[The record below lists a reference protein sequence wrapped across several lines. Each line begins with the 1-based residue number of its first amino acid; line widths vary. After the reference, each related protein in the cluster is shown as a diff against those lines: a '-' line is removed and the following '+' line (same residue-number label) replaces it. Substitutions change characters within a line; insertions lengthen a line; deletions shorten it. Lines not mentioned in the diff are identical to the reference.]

1 MRKLLSI
8 MMMALMA
15 LAMNAKTVETTLWE
29 DTYSDGV
36 EIKSE
41 TVATFKAGNVLRVYV
56 TVPEGGA
63 NFKIVYK
70 GEGNSWAET
79 KIPSINNDW
88 PWVNSGE
95 ATYYDVTFTESD
107 ITALSGMGIYIYK
120 GDNSTVTKVTLLTE
134 EADEQQGDETT
145 LWEDTYSDGVEISST
160 TIATFSAGD
169 VLRVYVT
176 VPENGANFKIVYK
189 GNDNNWSETA
199 IPSLNTDWP
208 WVNGGEAYKDITLTA
223 ADLTAIGTNNIYIYK
238 GESSTITKVTHIKGQ
253 PAPTPTPVQS
263 DIEKDDSQTED
274 NGDSHTEVYKLG
286 DSNTTVTVTVT
297 KVADTDG
304 ADKGAHGT
312 LTATGVI
319 NGDNIDVTLTAT
331 PEDER
336 HSLNG
341 LPVAEIIAGD
351 FNSDQPDFQLA
362 PRRAAPGVGVGTF
375 ATVTDNGDGTYSFTM
390 PKEGSVIV
398 TAQFIKSVTNPVAKP
413 TVTYDEDNNKVT
425 AAPGAASDGFVAAAK
440 MYYTTDGSDPRSS
453 ETRKEA
459 TAETTIDVTA
469 DMTVVKVVD
478 VDASG
483 EFSEIVEQA
492 VARVSHL
499 TVTKEWVAFCSPK
512 TFIVPD
518 GLEAYTIEKVEL
530 SATAGE
536 SGTLTL
542 TKREVINKET
552 PMLILKTSTDQTT
565 FVLKAT
571 EDQEIAGCSEFK
583 GVTAA
588 TTLSANSGSVYYV
601 LKDGAFMRA
610 NPGAVSAYNC
620 YLEVAAIPQS
630 QNTPRFDLNLGGNLT
645 GIESL
650 TSKCRNANAILCDL
664 QGRKVAQP
672 TKKGLYI
679 LNGRKV
685 VIK

>member
-1 MRKLLSI
+1 
-8 MMMALMA
+8 MMALMA
-15 LAMNAKTVETTLWE
+15 LAVNAKTVETTLWE
-29 DTYSDGV
+29 ETYSGKV
-36 EIKSE
+36 EINSE
-41 TVATFKAGNVLRVYV
+41 TVGTFKAGDVLRVYV

-70 GEGNSWAET
+70 GAGNDWSET

-145 LWEDTYSDGVEISST
+145 LWEGTYTDKGVEISST

-176 VPENGANFKIVYK
+176 VPENGADFKIVYK
-189 GNDNNWSETA
+189 GAGNGWSETT
-199 IPSLNTDWP
+199 IPSLEKQYL
-208 WVNGGEAYKDITLTA
+208 WVNGGDTYKDIALTA
-223 ADLTAIGTNNIYIYK
+223 DDLIAIGTNNIYLYE
-238 GESSTITKVTHIKGQ
+238 GDNSTITKVTHIKGQ

-274 NGDSHTEVYKLG
+274 NDDSHTEVYKLG

-297 KVADTDG
+297 KVADTDN
-304 ADKGAHGT
+304 AAKGAHGT

-341 LPVAEIIAGD
+341 LPVVEIIAGD

-362 PRRAAPGVGVGTF
+362 PRRAAPGMGVGTF

-425 AAPGAASDGFVAAAK
+425 ASPGAASDGFVAAAK

-453 ETRKEA
+453 ETRVEA
-459 TAETTIDVTA
+459 TTETTIDVTA

-478 VDASG
+478 VDATD
-483 EFSEIVEQA
+483 EFSEVVEQA

-512 TFIVPD
+512 TFIVPE
-518 GLEAYTIEKVEL
+518 GLKAYTIEKVEL
-530 SATAGE
+530 SATAGQ
-536 SGTLTL
+536 SGTVNLT
-542 TKREVINKET
+542 EQQVINKET
-552 PMLILKTSTDQTT
+552 PMLIQRTSTDQTT

-610 NPGAVSAYNC
+610 NPGTVSAYNC
-620 YLEVAAIPQS
+620 YLEVAAIPQN

-650 TSKCRNANAILCDL
+650 TSKCRNANAILYDL